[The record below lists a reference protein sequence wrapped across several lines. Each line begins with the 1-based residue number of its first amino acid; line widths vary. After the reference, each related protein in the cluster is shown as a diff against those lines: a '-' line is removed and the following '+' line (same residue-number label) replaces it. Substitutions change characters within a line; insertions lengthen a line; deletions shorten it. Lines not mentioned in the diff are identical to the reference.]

1 MADFEEIYI
10 EHFHNVYKYVF
21 SLCRNE
27 KTAEE
32 ITQEAFYKAM
42 EHLDSF
48 DGRCKLYVWLCQIA
62 KNLYLSKLKEDKRYT
77 VLDDNI
83 ALNEEKTD
91 TELSVKILQKVHELD
106 EPYKEV
112 FMLRVLSELS
122 FKKIASLFKKNESWA
137 RVTYYRARMKIKE
150 ELKDEI

>member
-1 MADFEEIYI
+1 M
-10 EHFHNVYKYVF
+10 
-21 SLCRNE
+21 
-27 KTAEE
+27 
-32 ITQEAFYKAM
+32 
-42 EHLDSF
+42 
-48 DGRCKLYVWLCQIA
+48 WLCQIA

-91 TELSVKILQKVHELD
+91 TELSEKILQKVHELD

-122 FKKIASLFKKNESWA
+122 FKKIAALFKKNESWA